1 MIKELSQRAVI
12 LSLKQ
17 KKNPFQKAVL
27 GKTEHIMRDITATE
41 AHEEK
46 VEFDSGSCTIRV
58 ECICEVVGVEPV
70 EKVSVFDSAL
80 NVVSFGQLGEKKK
93 EIYMKPKVEV
103 HNVEKKVE
111 TSEVIESKKTEVPEF
126 VEIKSPEEPEV
137 IKEIITAEVYKVEIT
152 SHSEERSEKVNQFH
166 EESPLNRT
174 HDLSFMID

>member
-12 LSLKQ
+12 LSLKK

-27 GKTEHIMRDITATE
+27 GKTEHIMRNITATA

-111 TSEVIESKKTEVPEF
+111 TSEVIESKKI
-126 VEIKSPEEPEV
+126 VEIKTPEEPEV

>member
-12 LSLKQ
+12 LSLKK

-58 ECICEVVGVEPV
+58 ECICEIVGVEPV

-111 TSEVIESKKTEVPEF
+111 TPEVIESKKF
-126 VEIKSPEEPEV
+126 VEIKTPEEPEV